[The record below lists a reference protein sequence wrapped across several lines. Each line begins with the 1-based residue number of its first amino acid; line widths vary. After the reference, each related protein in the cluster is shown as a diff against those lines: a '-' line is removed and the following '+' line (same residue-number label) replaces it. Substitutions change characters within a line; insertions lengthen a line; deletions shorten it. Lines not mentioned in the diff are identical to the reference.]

1 MSTLSLKYRVE
12 GMDCGSCASKIETA
26 LGRLPSV
33 SGVRVNSNTG
43 SLVLQ
48 IADSATRPAD
58 VEQVVTR
65 LGFKINVITP
75 AATAPTTDASSKGAA
90 INSQSNDHSNT
101 ASDHAGHGEH
111 LMGIADGKTWWQTAK
126 GQLVIA
132 SGVAL
137 TIAFILSY
145 VAPSIGNWAY
155 VIATLIGTVPVAR
168 RAFAAAQAGVFFTI
182 EMLMTIAATGAL
194 FIGAAEE
201 AAVVV
206 FLFAVGE
213 LLEGVAAQSARA
225 GIQKLGD
232 LIPSEVVLEDGAG
245 GTRLIATSELEV
257 GDRIVVRPGDR
268 VSADGTIV
276 EGSSDIDEAPVTG
289 ESALRAKAVGA
300 DVFAGS
306 INKTGALKITVSRP
320 TADNTIARIIRMVEE
335 AQEAKAPFERF
346 IDQFARWYMPAI
358 VSVAV
363 LVAVLPPLVL
373 GEPWYTWI
381 YRALALLLIGCPC
394 ALVIATPAAIASSL
408 SAGARRGLL
417 MKGGA
422 VIEAASKIKTVAFDK
437 TGTLTEGRPV
447 VTDIVGHERSDA
459 DVLALAASLET
470 GSNHPI
476 ALAILNRAK
485 SDSLAMLRALAVTA
499 ISGEGMSG
507 AVDGRTLFLG
517 AAKHAATRAPLP
529 DALINR
535 IKTLQSEGK
544 TVSVL
549 VENRQAIG
557 LIAVRDE
564 PRAGIAEAMSDL
576 KALGVRTLMLTGD
589 NGRTAKAIAD
599 KLGLEYAAELM
610 PDDKLQ
616 RIRTEAASGNIA
628 MVGDGINDAPA
639 LAAATVGIAMG
650 GGTGVAL
657 ETADAALV
665 GDRISGVADLIRLS
679 RRTMQVI
686 WQNVAI
692 ALGLKAVFLI
702 TTVLGL
708 TGLWIA
714 IVADTGATVLVTLN
728 ALRLL
733 GVPLKD
739 RT

>member
-1 MSTLSLKYRVE
+1 MSTLNLRYGVE

-26 LGRLPSV
+26 LGRMPGV
-33 SGVRVNSNTG
+33 SGVRVNATTG

-48 IADSATRPAD
+48 IADSATKPAEI
-58 VEQVVTR
+58 EQVVTR
-65 LGFKINVITP
+65 LGFKINASAPP
-75 AATAPTTDASSKGAA
+75 ASTLNGVSSFDAALAKSKTVDHASA
-90 INSQSNDHSNT
+90 NHDHSH
-101 ASDHAGHGEH
+101 DHLAG
-111 LMGIADGKTWWQTAK
+111 MADGKSWWQTAK
-126 GQLVIA
+126 GQLVMA
-132 SGVAL
+132 SGAALIVAFL
-137 TIAFILSY
+137 LSY
-145 VAPSIGNWAY
+145 VAPSFGNWAY
-155 VIATLIGTVPVAR
+155 VVATLIGIIPVAR
-168 RAFAAAQAGVFFTI
+168 RAFAAAQAGVYFTI

-232 LIPSEVVLEDGAG
+232 LIPSEVVVEDGSG
-245 GTRLIATSELEV
+245 STRSIATAELKV
-257 GDRIVVRPGDR
+257 GDRIIVRPGDR
-268 VSADGTIV
+268 VPADGTIA
-276 EGSSDIDEAPVTG
+276 EGASDIDEAPVTG

-300 DVFAGS
+300 EVFAGS
-306 INKTGALKITVSRP
+306 INKTGALKVTVSRP
-320 TADNTIARIIRMVEE
+320 TTDNTIARIIRMVEE
-335 AQEAKAPFERF
+335 AQESKAPFERF

-358 VSVAV
+358 VGIAV
-363 LVAVLPPLVL
+363 LVAIVPPLVF
-373 GEPWYTWI
+373 GGDWYTWI

-417 MKGGA
+417 MKGGV

-447 VTDIVGHERSDA
+447 VTDVTGDSKSEA
-459 DVLALAASLET
+459 DVLALAASLEA

-485 SDSLAMLRALAVTA
+485 ADGIAVASATGVSA
-499 ISGEGMSG
+499 IPGEGMMG
-507 AVDGRTLFLG
+507 AVAGRALFLG
-517 AAKHAATRAPLP
+517 AAKHAAKRATLTESLLGRVT
-529 DALINR
+529 AL
-535 IKTLQSEGK
+535 QEEGK

-549 VENRQAIG
+549 VDNGQAIG
-557 LIAVRDE
+557 LLAVRDE
-564 PRAGIAEAMSDL
+564 PRAGIAEAMADL
-576 KALGVRTLMLTGD
+576 KSLGIKTLMLTGD
-589 NGRTAKAIAD
+589 NARTAKAIAD
-599 KLGLEYAAELM
+599 NLGLDYAAELL
-610 PDDKLQ
+610 PDDKLK
-616 RIRTEAASGNIA
+616 RIRQEAANGNIA

-679 RRTMQVI
+679 RRTMQIV
-686 WQNVAI
+686 WQNVTI

-702 TTVLGL
+702 TTVLGF

-714 IVADTGATVLVTLN
+714 IIADTGATVLVTLN

-733 GVPLKD
+733 VIPNKD
-739 RT
+739 HT